1 MPSRTARAG
10 RLLGAVTLSALTL
23 LALAAPAQAADEI
36 TIDHVESSDGKVSMI
51 LSVDGVPSGTVDP
64 SSVVVEVDGR
74 QVDSQ
79 AKTVAAGDIQRS
91 TVLVLD
97 ASLSMAK
104 DGRFDAA
111 TAAINAY
118 LDAAPED
125 VAVGLVLFA
134 GKVTDSIAP
143 TTDHASLSAA
153 LDMVKL
159 KSGTGVYDAMR
170 EAVGLLGKEGS
181 RSLLVLS
188 DGADTGSSATLEVA
202 TNDALDAGVL
212 VDVVTLSTAAKAK
225 ALSGIADDTGGAVI
239 PADPAAL
246 ATVFTDQADALAEQL
261 LLSFDSPPD
270 TAGEATITVS
280 AEADGT
286 TYVDSA
292 FVALESSAAGVQ
304 VVDHGKALVSKPMML
319 LGVGALFLGLVGLL
333 ATVLT
338 SASGRSAAERRLDA
352 YFDGAQKGGEGGR
365 RRAAK
370 SGSTDLKESAV
381 AMTSKVVNEDLE
393 TRISQRLAGAGS
405 ALTASEWILL
415 HAGLAVGSAVV
426 GFLLRGVALAVLGL
440 LLGIILP
447 WLYLKWRHRR
457 RLNAFNGQ
465 LAQTLGLM
473 AGGLQ
478 AGLSLPQAVD
488 SVVREGHEP
497 MAGELRRALV
507 EQRLGIDISDAL
519 DGVGHRMDSED
530 FGWVVM
536 AIRIQREVG
545 GNLAEIL
552 HTVAG
557 TLREREYLRRQVKAL
572 SAEGRLSGY
581 ILTGLPPLI
590 GLYMMF
596 VNPEYIAL
604 LYTTVPGYF
613 ILGLAACLLAM
624 GSFAMSKLA
633 KVEV

>member
-1 MPSRTARAG
+1 MTTRSLRVR
-10 RLLGAVTLSALTL
+10 R
-23 LALAAPAQAADEI
+23 LAAPLVAVALGTLLYAAPAHAEDEI
-36 TIDHVESSDGKVSMI
+36 TIDHVEAADGTVSMV

-74 QVDSQ
+74 EVTSQ
-79 AKTVAAGDIQRS
+79 AKTVAAGDISRS

-97 ASLSMAK
+97 ASNSMAQAGK
-104 DGRFDAA
+104 FDAA
-111 TAAINAY
+111 TAAVGAY
-118 LDAAPED
+118 LGAAPED
-125 VAVGLVLFA
+125 VKIGLVTFA
-134 GKVTDSIAP
+134 GDVVDTIDP
-143 TTDHASLSAA
+143 TTDHSSVADA
-153 LDMVKL
+153 LDAVSL
-159 KSGTGVYDAMR
+159 TRGTSVYDAIR
-170 EAVGLLGKEGS
+170 EGVALVGDDGS

-188 DGADTGSSATLEVA
+188 DGADTGSDATLDVA
-202 TNDALDAGVL
+202 INDAREAGVV
-212 VDVVTLSTAAKAK
+212 VDVVSIGTAAKAE
-225 ALSGIADDTGGAVI
+225 ALSALADDTGGAVI

-246 ATVFTDQADALAEQL
+246 DAVFTAQADALAEQML
-261 LLSFDSPPD
+261 LTFDSPAD
-270 TAGEATITVS
+270 ITGEATITVS
-280 AEADGT
+280 ADADGS

-292 FVALESSAAGVQ
+292 FVTLADTGFSVPE
-304 VVDHGKALVSKPMML
+304 VVEPGKALVSRPVML
-319 LGVGALFLGLVGLL
+319 AGAVALFLGMLVLL
-333 ATVLT
+333 VIVLT
-338 SASGRSAAERRLDA
+338 PGRSHAERRLDA
-352 YFDGAQKGGEGGR
+352 YFEGAEDGARPGR
-365 RRAAK
+365 RRA
-370 SGSTDLKESAV
+370 SGNSPTDLRESAV
-381 AMTSKVVNEDLE
+381 AMTSKVVNADLE

-405 ALTASEWILL
+405 ALTASEWVLL
-415 HAGLAVGSAVV
+415 HAGLVVAGAAVGFIM
-426 GFLLRGVALAVLGL
+426 GGPPMTVLGL
-440 LLGIILP
+440 VLGLVLP
-447 WLYLKWRHRR
+447 WVYLKWRHRR
-457 RLNAFNGQ
+457 RLSRFNGQ

-519 DGVGHRMDSED
+519 EGVGHRMDSED

-552 HTVAG
+552 HTVAD

-590 GLYMMF
+590 GLYMYF
-596 VNPEYIAL
+596 ANRAYLEV
-604 LYTTVPGYF
+604 LYTTTVGM
-613 ILGLAACLLAM
+613 ILLAVAFVFLSV
-624 GSFAMSKLA
+624 GAFAMSRLA